1 MRAVAAS
8 LATLVLLTSG
18 CMTVRSADSGALG
31 DASASS
37 SPAPDLVGTWSGTAF
52 AVGGSSYLISTP
64 VDLTIRPDG
73 TWSWSKR
80 GQEQA
85 KGRVTMRG
93 NHVILDEQTAKEGAQ
108 RIELEQRGME
118 LSGLSRAFIP
128 GAPSAVQLRKAPS

>member
-64 VDLTIRPDG
+64 VGARSSSELSLQASNYLGRKTPDG
-73 TWSWSKR
+73 HARARSI
-80 GQEQA
+80 A
-85 KGRVTMRG
+85 PGRQVDTVWL
-93 NHVILDEQTAKEGAQ
+93 H
-108 RIELEQRGME
+108 
-118 LSGLSRAFIP
+118 
-128 GAPSAVQLRKAPS
+128 